1 MSHNIAVLLLGTNIG
16 DKEKNLS
23 IAKKQLKELGLN
35 IINETLILETD
46 AVEFTSKNYFL
57 NQIITVEITVSP
69 IELLKGIKEIEQ
81 NMGRI
86 YATPLLNEKYTDRL
100 IDIDILKIDN
110 ITYKSK
116 QLEIPH
122 PRNFNRKFVLDLIG
136 ML

>member
-16 DKEKNLS
+16 DKENNLLT
-23 IAKKQLKELGLN
+23 AKKQLKELGLN
-35 IINETLILETD
+35 IINETLTLETT

-69 IELLKGIKEIEQ
+69 IELLKGIKEIEEK
-81 NMGRI
+81 MGRV
-86 YATPLLNEKYTDRL
+86 YTTPLLNEKFTDRI

-116 QLEIPH
+116 RLEIPH
-122 PRNFNRKFVLDLIG
+122 PRNFKRKFVLDLIG